1 METPS
6 DVMRR
11 IEQIKSLPGQFAEQQ
26 LIAIGEA
33 RFDALR
39 SLEDIPEPPLKPEQ
53 RDIAAYAIRALQLLD
68 DKYHV
73 IAGTPRYYQE
83 ND

>member
-1 METPS
+1 MEIPS
-6 DVMRR
+6 DVLRR
-11 IEQIKSLPGQFAEQQ
+11 IEQFVRSPEQQ

-33 RFDALR
+33 RFDALQ
-39 SLEDIPEPPLKPEQ
+39 SLEGIPRPPLTPEQ
-53 RDIAAYAIRALQLLD
+53 RDIAAFAIRMLQLLD

-73 IAGTPRYYQE
+73 ITGAPRYYQE